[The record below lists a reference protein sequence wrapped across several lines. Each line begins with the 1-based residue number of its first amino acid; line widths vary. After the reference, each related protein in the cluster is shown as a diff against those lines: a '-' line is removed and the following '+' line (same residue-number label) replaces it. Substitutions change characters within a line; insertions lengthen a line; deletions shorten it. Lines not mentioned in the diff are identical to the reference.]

1 MAFAWSLH
9 SMSKE
14 TYFIYA
20 AQALIFFGAYLAWQ
34 LFRRKWANETL
45 RILFLVGL
53 VVTVFGSGMGMV
65 SYFHGRA
72 AGEGASPE
80 ALAPLDPEAA
90 GAPTGGL
97 PSRAPL
103 GGGDGRRRRG

>member
-9 SMSKE
+9 SMTKE

-20 AQALIFFGAYLAWQ
+20 AQALIFFGAYLAGQ

-65 SYFHGRA
+65 SYFQGRA

-90 GAPTGGL
+90 VPPTAVLSPLVALG
-97 PSRAPL
+97 RAL
-103 GGGDGRRRRG
+103 GPA